1 MNRVTA
7 PNDIIRELKEAIAY
21 NDILYANNLKSWTK
35 SAFKKEFITVFFFVC
50 GHKTDI
56 SALFMSFVLEKAH
69 IGAVGHEKG
78 EMVRLRPEK
87 KKKKKR
93 CRKSFTS

>member
-35 SAFKKEFITVFFFVC
+35 SVFKSNSLQSFFVWD
-50 GHKTDI
+50 HKTDI

-69 IGAVGHEKG
+69 RGAVGHEKG
-78 EMVRLRPEK
+78 EMVHLRPKK